1 MLAGREDR
9 HMTLAELTP
18 ELPVLMVSTQQ
29 GTIIDVV
36 HRNGEAY
43 EVEFSKPVRV
53 DWMPS

>member
-1 MLAGREDR
+1 
-9 HMTLAELTP
+9 MTLAELTP